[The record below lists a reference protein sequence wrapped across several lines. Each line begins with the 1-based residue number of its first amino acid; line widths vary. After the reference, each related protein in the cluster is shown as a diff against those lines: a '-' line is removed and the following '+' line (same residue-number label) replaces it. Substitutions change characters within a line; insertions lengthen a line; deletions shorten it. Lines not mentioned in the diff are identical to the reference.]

1 MLGGMRLA
9 RRLLQTEP
17 LARYVDRETLP
28 GPAVQSDDELLAFAG
43 QYGGTVWHLIGTA
56 RMGPETDPT
65 AVVDDQLR
73 VRGVQCLRV
82 IDASIMPSMPSAN
95 TYASTMAIAEKGADM
110 LRGRAPPQAAA
121 LLDDD
126 DRANAA

>member
-1 MLGGMRLA
+1 VKPAASVAGGD
-9 RRLLQTEP
+9 E
-17 LARYVDRETLP
+17 RELVERESLP

-56 RMGPETDPT
+56 RMGPETDPS

-110 LRGRAPPQAAA
+110 LRGRAPPQAAD
-121 LLDDD
+121 LRDDD
-126 DRANAA
+126 ARASAA